1 MGTTVS
7 LGLVFFR
14 ILLDRCHSHDDDNSH
29 INSFSCTAVIDIKP
43 NHPEKNFLVH
53 VFPFIDA
60 LHDGGKKAHDGY
72 EIVIRG
78 GIDPEDFKCKKYK
91 GFLVEEHGNEV
102 LLQLPMFESSQL
114 NRGDEFYKMDVKQQP
129 ACTRLEMA
137 RRTHLCKIADDP
149 SCQSLL
155 VMLRFPDKRDKDGKM
170 VPEELTNERH
180 SPCKNGQIKPWLT
193 AIKVDYTKDNTGGV
207 EATNQ
212 LKFRL
217 AFKVAVCGERG
228 VQRKA
233 STVDADDEELA
244 KLVDGMDFY

>member
-14 ILLDRCHSHDDDNSH
+14 ILLDRCHSHDDDDSH

-43 NHPEKNFLVH
+43 NHPEKNLLVR

-60 LHDGGKKAHDGY
+60 LHDGGKKVHDGY
-72 EIVIRG
+72 KIVIRG

-102 LLQLPMFESSQL
+102 LLQLPTFESSQL
-114 NRGDEFYKMDVKQQP
+114 NHGDEFYKMDGKQQR
-129 ACTRLEMA
+129 ACARLEMA
-137 RRTHLCKIADDP
+137 RRTHLCEITDDP
-149 SCQSLL
+149 SRQSLL

-170 VPEELTNERH
+170 VPEELMNERH
-180 SPCKNGQIKPWLT
+180 SPGKNGQIRPWLT

-207 EATNQ
+207 EVTDQ
-212 LKFRL
+212 LKFHL
-217 AFKVAVCGERG
+217 TFKVAVCGERG
-228 VQRKA
+228 VQHKA
-233 STVDADDEELA
+233 STIDADDEELA